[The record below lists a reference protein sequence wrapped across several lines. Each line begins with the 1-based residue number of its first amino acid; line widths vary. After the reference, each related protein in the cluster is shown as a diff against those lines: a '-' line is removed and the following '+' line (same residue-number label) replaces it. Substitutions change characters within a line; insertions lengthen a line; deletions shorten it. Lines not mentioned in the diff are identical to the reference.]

1 MPNREYQT
9 QRCPHC
15 GTRISAATSTCG
27 ACGKPVT
34 VEAAPELAVPAAPQP
49 EKQEPGAPQKNRR
62 PVSGGL
68 LLGAASAAVLL
79 CLCMAVAAGLGLTTF
94 RRDLRTMF
102 RPNETGGLQDVT
114 RDQDGTVSG
123 TYLYPYSLDF
133 EEVVFSVTLDGQA
146 SIALKESPE
155 EALEISMGS
164 IRDASMSWQGSTMDG
179 YGELNAAEQAA
190 LEDLMQSDLEYAL
203 NEIALDLGCLGDEM
217 IDPGQVASLL
227 FPLQMKF
234 KYLASDRQAAAQS
247 VAVRSDCRYHV
258 ANSAAP
264 RLSSVIELNAANPVP
279 VVFGYFPFDNEGA
292 LEPSVSLP
300 EGARLAC
307 LHLPEQDHQALSWPP
322 GANAST
328 NPARVDEYGACG
340 AMCRGAC
347 GPDCIRSN
355 CSMETE
361 LRCVEDEQLRYTGMV
376 TQVIRYTCGMHQGCI
391 DHDACYDACNEEY
404 GCSTW
409 SASFCRHG
417 QLQGATA
424 TFQGAYCD
432 QRAIEEHGYS
442 SSLLWMRG
450 YGDQPMTET
459 FEYTDTDFESY
470 EDTDL
475 CPVDEK
481 QPAEWPEPDPTQDA
495 AQALPT
501 EGSSTESVEEDSV
514 LIPTAEQAESEEAP
528 PPARADVHPCD
539 LLPGG
544 GENINREEN
553 SCFASYPGDVSVKIT
568 KYSPELDAGIFCPIE
583 VDTGFAIPV
592 SVVDI
597 GDCALLSRRGVDGE
611 PDVFTYV
618 GWDLRAVIMPYV
630 VIVGTHEV
638 YPGNEG
644 SVYGTM
650 YGIEAQILGQ

>member
-1 MPNREYQT
+1 MPNREYRT

-15 GTRISAATSTCG
+15 GTRISAASSTCS
-27 ACGKPVT
+27 ACGKPMDA
-34 VEAAPELAVPAAPQP
+34 EAAPEQKVPSPAP
-49 EKQEPGAPQKNRR
+49 EKQHQPGSPHKKKRSTSR
-62 PVSGGL
+62 GL
-68 LLGAASAAVLL
+68 ILGAAGAAVLL
-79 CLCMAVAAGLGLTTF
+79 CLCMAMAAGLGLTAF
-94 RRDLRTMF
+94 RRDLRTLF
-102 RPNETGGLQDVT
+102 RPDETGGLQDVS

-133 EEVVFSVTLDGQA
+133 QEVVFSVTADGEA
-146 SIALKESPE
+146 SIALKGSPE
-155 EALEISMGS
+155 EELSISMGS
-164 IRDASMSWQGSTMDG
+164 ITNASMSWNGSTMDG
-179 YGELNAAEQAA
+179 YGSLSPAEQAA
-190 LEDLMQSDLEYAL
+190 LEELMSSDLEYAL
-203 NEIALDLGCLGDEM
+203 NEIALDLGCLEEETV
-217 IDPGQVASLL
+217 DPGQVASLL

-234 KYLASDRQAAAQS
+234 KYMVSDRQAAAQS

-258 ANSAAP
+258 ASSAAP
-264 RLSSVIELNAANPVP
+264 RISSVIELNAANPVP

-292 LEPSVSLP
+292 LEPAVSLP

-307 LHLPEQDHQALSWPP
+307 LHPDSQALSWPP

-328 NPARVDEYGACG
+328 ASPARMDEYGACG

-424 TFQGAYCD
+424 TFESAYCD

-459 FEYTDTDFESY
+459 FEYTDTDFQVY

-475 CPVDEK
+475 CPADEK
-481 QPAEWPEPDPTQDA
+481 QPVEWPETDPTQDA
-495 AQALPT
+495 AQTAPT
-501 EGSSTESVEEDSV
+501 EGSPTESAGEESAVVPTAEPTESVEV
-514 LIPTAEQAESEEAP
+514 P
-528 PPARADVHPCD
+528 PAARADVHPCD
-539 LLPGG
+539 LLPAG
-544 GENINREEN
+544 GENINREDD
-553 SCFASYPGDVSVKIT
+553 SCFASYPGDLSVKIT
-568 KYSPELDAGIFCPIE
+568 KYSAEFDAGIFCPIE
-583 VDTGFAIPV
+583 VDTGFAIPL
-592 SVVDI
+592 SEVDI
-597 GDCALLSRRGVDGE
+597 GDCGFVSRRGVDGE
-611 PDVFTYV
+611 PDVFGYV

-630 VIVGTHEV
+630 VNVGTHEI

-650 YGIEAQILGQ
+650 YGIEAQIMGQ